1 MIQLSEHWKKNLSE
15 ISCLPRNPSML
26 KKTDL
31 LNCEICNGK
40 IFLTA
45 GIMNGSFV
53 PCLPILIWS
62 LGRATNRNSRLRKN
76 RIYKFPVFMLSK
88 KRYYIKKRRRNL
100 RWKHIN
106 IGHLVHWQPWLE
118 PFIPAIKT
126 WKLLT
131 NILLAALFSAWLWLS
146 TPVIK
151 WFLVNPEKRKILFL
165 KNLRSNWKYRNV
177 TYYLLDGLKQIPP
190 SSNFYSCL

>member
-88 KRYYIKKRRRNL
+88 KRYYIKKRRRYIQMKAHKY
-100 RWKHIN
+100 WS
-106 IGHLVHWQPWLE
+106 IGALA

-165 KNLRSNWKYRNV
+165 KNLQNN
-177 TYYLLDGLKQIPP
+177 Q
-190 SSNFYSCL
+190 N

>member
-88 KRYYIKKRRRNL
+88 KEVLYKKNAGGIFK
-100 RWKHIN
+100 WKHIN
-106 IGHLVHWQPWLE
+106 IGHLVHWQQWLE
-118 PFIPAIKT
+118 SFILAIKT

-131 NILLAALFSAWLWLS
+131 NIFACSSLLCMIMAIYSGHKMISGKSRKKKNSVSKESA
-146 TPVIK
+146 
-151 WFLVNPEKRKILFL
+151 E
-165 KNLRSNWKYRNV
+165 
-177 TYYLLDGLKQIPP
+177 
-190 SSNFYSCL
+190 

>member
-88 KRYYIKKRRRNL
+88 KRYYIKKRRRYIQMKAHKYWSL
-100 RWKHIN
+100 GALAAM
-106 IGHLVHWQPWLE
+106 IGT
-118 PFIPAIKT
+118 FYTGYKT

-165 KNLRSNWKYRNV
+165 KNLLNN
-177 TYYLLDGLKQIPP
+177 Q
-190 SSNFYSCL
+190 N

>member
-15 ISCLPRNPSML
+15 ISCLPRKPSML

-88 KRYYIKKRRRNL
+88 KRYYIKKRRRYIQMKAHKTIVTAILIRYTSIWYIFSFVVSLFFNRFFDPA
-100 RWKHIN
+100 RWN
-106 IGHLVHWQPWLE
+106 CESW
-118 PFIPAIKT
+118 
-126 WKLLT
+126 
-131 NILLAALFSAWLWLS
+131 
-146 TPVIK
+146 
-151 WFLVNPEKRKILFL
+151 
-165 KNLRSNWKYRNV
+165 
-177 TYYLLDGLKQIPP
+177 
-190 SSNFYSCL
+190 

>member
-88 KRYYIKKRRRNL
+88 KRYYIKKRRRYIK
-100 RWKHIN
+100 WKHIN

-126 WKLLT
+126 WNQLT

-165 KNLRSNWKYRNV
+165 KNLQNN
-177 TYYLLDGLKQIPP
+177 Q
-190 SSNFYSCL
+190 N

>member
-15 ISCLPRNPSML
+15 ISYLPRNPSML

-40 IFLTA
+40 IFLTT

-88 KRYYIKKRRRNL
+88 KRYYIKKRRRYIQMKAHKYWSL
-100 RWKHIN
+100 
-106 IGHLVHWQPWLE
+106 G
-118 PFIPAIKT
+118 A
-126 WKLLT
+126 
-131 NILLAALFSAWLWLS
+131 LAAMIGTFYTGYKNMKTAHKYFACSSLLCMIMAIYSGHKMISGKSRKKKNSVSKESA
-146 TPVIK
+146 
-151 WFLVNPEKRKILFL
+151 E
-165 KNLRSNWKYRNV
+165 
-177 TYYLLDGLKQIPP
+177 
-190 SSNFYSCL
+190 

>member
-15 ISCLPRNPSML
+15 ISCPPRKPSML

-88 KRYYIKKRRRNL
+88 KRYYIKNAGGIFK
-100 RWKHIN
+100 WKHIN

-118 PFIPAIKT
+118 PFIPAIKI
-126 WKLLT
+126 WNQLT
-131 NILLAALFSAWLWLS
+131 NILLAALFSVWLWLS

-151 WFLVNPEKRKILFL
+151 WFRESPEKRKTLLL
-165 KNLRSNWKYRNV
+165 KNLLNNQKKEFFHV
-177 TYYLLDGLKQIPP
+177 
-190 SSNFYSCL
+190 